1 MLKDRIREMF
11 GCKTSWHVQMLQ
23 KERDTYK
30 KALEEIAKGDG
41 FYGAQAYEYKQIARK
56 ALGWMI

>member
-1 MLKDRIREMF
+1 MF